1 MLLKTIIFENEER
14 RKKKKFAFCCR
25 EKERQRIEFVSILD
39 IGYLFSLKFVQHG
52 R

>member
-1 MLLKTIIFENEER
+1 MKKEEKR
-14 RKKKKFAFCCR
+14 KNLHFVAEKKKD
-25 EKERQRIEFVSILD
+25 KELNFVSILD